1 MLTTETFF
9 RISKEVG
16 ASVSRVEATVSLLEG
31 GATVP
36 FIARYRKE
44 ATGNLDEVKIQS
56 IEECRIYYSALEQRR
71 QQILAAIES
80 QGKLTDELKKTIQE
94 CYSKSELED
103 LYLPY
108 RQKRKTKA
116 NEALRLGLGPLAEY
130 IWEQTGIEPVGVY
143 AAQFITPP
151 EPEVPPESIAAQP
164 LPDIA
169 HGRGAVEATP
179 EAVAE
184 GSQEGHEG
192 ALAEAPIEPTETVVT
207 PSDQA
212 EAAAEVSQARTETQ
226 PLPDIAH
233 GRGAVEV
240 APETV
245 AETSEEG
252 HEGALAEAPAESA
265 AETPADARVT
275 EDKKPALVAR
285 PKPAPKR
292 RIDTVEEAIDGA
304 LHILAERVSENHDF
318 RKQLRDKLMLE
329 GIVRATVV
337 PGKESEKTKYE
348 MYYKFEETVPKIPS
362 HRILAIRRGTRENV
376 LSYTIDTDSEKFI
389 ADMLP
394 KVIRDSAS
402 QFAPFLE
409 RAVRDGYERLML
421 PSIRNEVR
429 SILRERAEAEAIHVF
444 EDNLKTLLLSPP
456 AGTIPVAGIDPG
468 IRTGCKL
475 AVVDQNGTLVE
486 HQVLQLSEPHKDLEA
501 AEKTLCETVQK
512 NSIRAIT
519 IGNGTGSRETESF
532 VRSVAQKNNLDVF
545 VVVVNE
551 AGASVYS
558 ASKRAREEFPDLD
571 VIIRGAIS
579 IARRLQDPLAEL
591 VKIEPRSIGVG
602 QYQHDVDQKKLK
614 RSLEGAVS
622 SCVNRVGVD
631 LNTASEDL
639 LKYVSGVNAKTA
651 SNIVARRQKAGA
663 FRSRAELREIEGF
676 GEKTFEQAA
685 GFLRIK
691 DGDNPLDR
699 TAVHPESYPLVEK
712 IAASLS
718 ISLEE
723 LIGNMDR
730 VKTIDFKP
738 FENEVGRFTLS
749 DIREELYRPGRDP
762 RDKFVAPKFR
772 DDVKEVVDLQ
782 EGMELEGRVTN
793 VTNFG
798 AFVDLGVHQDG
809 LVHISELSHKYI
821 QDAREAVKVGDV
833 VKVKVIGVDATM
845 KRISLSMKALV
856 PKPPRPPRRKK
867 GKPQVHAAVGAPQ
880 QAMAGPQQG
889 SSVAVA
895 EGRPPGERP
904 PRRPRPEGPPRQGS
918 GSRPEGKPKPQ
929 RPQRSAVEVAKP
941 VSAQTMEEKIAALQA
956 KFSGMK

>member
-1 MLTTETFF
+1 MLTTESFF

-16 ASVSRVEATVSLLEG
+16 ASVSRIEATVSLLEG

-56 IEECRIYYSALEQRR
+56 IDECRIYYSALEQRR
-71 QQILAAIES
+71 HQILSSLEG
-80 QGKLTDELKKTIQE
+80 QGKLTDELKQKIQN
-94 CYSKSELED
+94 CYSKTELED

-108 RQKRKTKA
+108 RPKKKTKA

-143 AAQFITPP
+143 AERFITPP
-151 EPEVPPESIAAQP
+151 EPELPSPPAE
-164 LPDIA
+164 
-169 HGRGAVEATP
+169 
-179 EAVAE
+179 VAE
-184 GSQEGHEG
+184 S
-192 ALAEAPIEPTETVVT
+192 APTEVPAEVV
-207 PSDQA
+207 PSEAA
-212 EAAAEVSQARTETQ
+212 ETEEPAEPAAEVAES
-226 PLPDIAH
+226 
-233 GRGAVEV
+233 
-240 APETV
+240 APT
-245 AETSEEG
+245 
-252 HEGALAEAPAESA
+252 EAPAEVVSSETPEA
-265 AETPADARVT
+265 AETAETEVPAEAASAAT
-275 EDKKPALVAR
+275 AEGAAEPAPETPESVNESASVSEPAASAPLEAKAKLAPPSR
-285 PKPAPKR
+285 PPKPAPRR
-292 RIDTVEEAIDGA
+292 RINSVEEAIDGA
-304 LHILAERVSENHDF
+304 LHILAERVSENSDF

-329 GIVRATVV
+329 GTVHATVV

-389 ADMLP
+389 ADLLP
-394 KVIRDSAS
+394 KVIRESAS

-409 RAVRDGYERLML
+409 RAVRDGFERLML

-429 SILRERAEAEAIHVF
+429 TILRERAETDAIQVF

-456 AGTIPVAGIDPG
+456 AGPINVIGLDPG
-468 IRTGCKL
+468 IKTGCKL
-475 AVVDQNGTLVE
+475 AVVDQSGKFAESN
-486 HQVLQLSEPHKDLEA
+486 VLQLADPNKDLEG
-501 AEKTLCETVQK
+501 AEKTLCDLVQK
-512 NSIRAIT
+512 HNIRAIT
-519 IGNGTGSRETESF
+519 VGNGTGSRETESF
-532 VRSVAQKNNLDVF
+532 VRAAVQKNNLDVF

-558 ASKRAREEFPDLD
+558 ASKRAREEFPELD
-571 VIIRGAIS
+571 IIIRGAIS

-639 LKYVSGVNAKTA
+639 LKYVSGVNSKTA
-651 SNIVARRQKAGA
+651 SNIVARRQQAGA
-663 FRSRAELREIEGF
+663 FRSRTELREIEGF
-676 GEKTFEQAA
+676 GDKTFEQAA

-699 TAVHPESYPLVEK
+699 TGVHPESYPVVEK
-712 IAASLS
+712 IAASLN
-718 ISLEE
+718 IPLPE
-723 LIGNMDR
+723 LIGNADR
-730 VKTIDFKP
+730 VKTIDFKT
-738 FENEVGRFTLS
+738 FEEEVGRFTLS

-833 VKVKVIGVDATM
+833 VKVKVIGVDTTM

-867 GKPQVHAAVGAPQ
+867 GKPQEQRPAVAQVQAAAP
-880 QAMAGPQQG
+880 
-889 SSVAVA
+889 A
-895 EGRPPGERP
+895 EGRPQREAP
-904 PRRPRPEGPPRQGS
+904 PRRPRPEGKPRPEARP
-918 GSRPEGKPKPQ
+918 RPEGPPRPPRPSRPLEVTKPGP
-929 RPQRSAVEVAKP
+929 P
-941 VSAQTMEEKIAALQA
+941 QTMEEKIAALQA